1 MYNFATENGS
11 EYMGRIW
18 TIGMIL
24 CGMLCSE
31 ASAQNSPLKFA
42 QQSSGFRSD
51 QGRRERYSDA
61 FEFVNASSAPAVIEQ
76 VTVPCGCTKPEYS
89 RAPVKPSEKKGRS

>member
-42 QQSSGFRSD
+42 QQSWDF
-51 QGRRERYSDA
+51 GRIKEDGGKVSHA

-76 VTVPCGCTKPEYS
+76 VPC
-89 RAPVKPSEKKGRS
+89 RAVARSPNTAARRSSLRRKGRS